1 MENKIPRKEN
11 PKKTVG
17 VLVMENSS
25 QRIPTPTPTKLDNP
39 RGPIPTLLPSDLFVP
54 NLVPPLLHRCRQLH
68 RDLQQPS
75 RHPQLRLKDSFSQA
89 FPSFS
94 LL

>member
-1 MENKIPRKEN
+1 MNCVIIHGKQN

-39 RGPIPTLLPSDLFVP
+39 QGPIPTLLPSDLSVL
-54 NLVPPLLHRCRQLH
+54 NLVPPLPHHYRQLH
-68 RDLQQPS
+68 
-75 RHPQLRLKDSFSQA
+75 
-89 FPSFS
+89 
-94 LL
+94 